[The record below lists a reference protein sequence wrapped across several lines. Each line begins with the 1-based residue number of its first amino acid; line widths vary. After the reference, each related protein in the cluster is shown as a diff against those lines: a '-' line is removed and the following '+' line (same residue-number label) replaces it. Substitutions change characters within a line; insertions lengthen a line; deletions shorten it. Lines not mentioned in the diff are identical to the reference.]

1 MLLLAMM
8 PLTSSACL
16 VVTLQPAYDDQ
27 SVTFNE
33 TLLGQWE
40 NAEDGTRATIER
52 GEWRSYKITF
62 TDRTSTRIFQGNLT
76 KIGVSTFLDLTE
88 MRGAD
93 PGPFLVPVHGVAR
106 ITVSDAALEVA
117 LLDYDWFI
125 RAMSR
130 RTLGR
135 LSTAVDDRRNAVI
148 TATTGELKRWLGQT
162 PRRRV
167 RRAGDLYEEV
177 AAYEMVVAR
186 CRRARRL
193 ARCPT
198 ASTADRAG

>member
-1 MLLLAMM
+1 MLAV
-8 PLTSSACL
+8 SSGCL

-33 TLLGQWE
+33 ALLGQWE

-62 TDRTSTRIFQGNLT
+62 VDRTTTRVFQGNLT

-106 ITVSDAALEVA
+106 IAVKDDVVEVA

-125 RAMSR
+125 RAMGR
-130 RTLGR
+130 KALGR
-135 LSTAVDDRRNAVI
+135 LSTAVADRRNAVI

-162 PRRRV
+162 PPG
-167 RRAGDLYEEV
+167 AF
-177 AAYEMVVAR
+177 AAPATFTR
-186 CRRARRL
+186 K
-193 ARCPT
+193 
-198 ASTADRAG
+198 

>member
-1 MLLLAMM
+1 LIDGRRSYTRSVQRRVCTVLAAAC
-8 PLTSSACL
+8 LSTGCL
-16 VVTLQPAYDDQ
+16 VVSLQPAYDDQ

-33 TLLGQWE
+33 MLLGQWE
-40 NAEDGTRATIER
+40 NAEDGTRATVER

-106 ITVSDAALEVA
+106 ITVSDAALDVA

-162 PRRRV
+162 P
-167 RRAGDLYEEV
+167 AGAF
-177 AAYEMVVAR
+177 AAPATFTR
-186 CRRARRL
+186 K
-193 ARCPT
+193 
-198 ASTADRAG
+198 

>member
-1 MLLLAMM
+1 MCLFAAWA
-8 PLTSSACL
+8 SSGCL
-16 VVTLQPAYDDQ
+16 VLTLQPAYDDQ

-40 NAEDGTRATIER
+40 NAEDGTRATVER

-62 TDRTSTRIFQGNLT
+62 
-76 KIGVSTFLDLTE
+76 VDLTE

-106 ITVSDAALEVA
+106 IAVNDDTLEVA

-125 RAMSR
+125 RAMNR
-130 RTLGR
+130 KTLRR

-162 PRRRV
+162 P
-167 RRAGDLYEEV
+167 AGAF
-177 AAYEMVVAR
+177 AAPA
-186 CRRARRL
+186 
-193 ARCPT
+193 T
-198 ASTADRAG
+198 F